1 MSDERRTPAWFI
13 VHLSWF
19 IVRISVV
26 TITTDVL
33 VRHGLTADEYKRIEQ
48 ILGRAP
54 NETELGIFSVM
65 WSEHCSYKSSRVHL
79 RKFPTTGPR
88 VVQGPGEN
96 AGVIDIGDGWVAA
109 FKMESHNHPSF
120 IEPYQGA
127 ATGVGGIL
135 RDIFTMGARPIAC
148 LDSLRF
154 GTLDAPRM
162 KYLVDGVVR
171 GIGGYGNCIG
181 IPTVGGETS
190 FHPCYNGNI
199 LVNAFALGVTKADK
213 IFKGTASGVGNPVIY
228 VGSKTGRDGIH
239 GATMASAEFDEASQE
254 KRPTVQVGDPFTE
267 KLLLEAC
274 LEVMDTDA
282 VVGIQDMGA
291 AGLTSSS
298 FEMAGRAGTGIRL
311 DLDAVPL
318 RESGM
323 TPYEIMLSE
332 SQERMLIV
340 ARRGREAEVVRIF
353 EKWDLA
359 GSIVGEV
366 TDDGFVRIFWHGE
379 EVAAIPVGPISTEA
393 PVYERPMQPP
403 AYLQRITPTLSRD
416 HAADSDVTDTLLRL
430 LASPNLCS
438 KQWIIG
444 QYDTTVR
451 TNTIARPEQRDAA
464 VVRVKGTGRA
474 LAITSDVNPVYCYLD
489 PYEGGRQAVAEAAR
503 NIAAS
508 GGRPV
513 AVTDCLNF
521 GSPERPEIMWQFA
534 ECIRGISE
542 ACLALGTPVVSGN
555 VSFYNETEG
564 RAIYPT
570 PTVGMVGILEEE
582 DTGCDLFFPEAGL
595 DVVLL
600 GESRDELGGS
610 EWQQMFLP
618 DALSA
623 PPRVDLDTEKKL
635 IDLLLAAYGRRLI
648 RSAHDLSNGGLAVAL
663 AECAMRGTGC
673 HVDLSGHADA
683 VDSVALL
690 FGESQERAIVS
701 TSDGAALLRL
711 AKDHGV
717 PAMRI
722 GRTEPAT
729 FLIQRNGVPLVRT
742 TAPELHRVW
751 STAFALLLGGDT
763 IDDVIRGVGEEAPEV
778 IAH

>member
-1 MSDERRTPAWFI
+1 MNEPQITPELI
-13 VHLSWF
+13 KSHG
-19 IVRISVV
+19 ITEEEYQRI
-26 TITTDVL
+26 L
-33 VRHGLTADEYKRIEQ
+33 Q

-54 NETELGIFSVM
+54 NYTELGIFSVM

-79 RKFPTTGPR
+79 RKFPTSGPR

-135 RDIFTMGARPIAC
+135 RDIFTMGARPIAS

-154 GTLDAPRM
+154 GEIGAPRM

-171 GIGGYGNCIG
+171 GISGYGNCIG

-190 FHPCYNGNI
+190 FHASYNGNI
-199 LVNAFALGVTKADK
+199 LVNVFALGVTKKEK
-213 IFKGTASGVGNPVIY
+213 IFKGFASGVGNPVIY

-239 GATMASAEFDEASQE
+239 GATMASAEFDEASEE

-274 LEVMDTDA
+274 LEIMDSDA

-298 FEMAGRAGTGIRL
+298 FEMAGRAGTGIRMQL
-311 DLDAVPL
+311 DRVPI

-340 ARRGREAEVVRIF
+340 AKQGREDEVVRTF
-353 EKWDLA
+353 EKWDLNA
-359 GSIVGEV
+359 AVVGEV
-366 TDDGFVRIFWHGE
+366 TNDGFVRLLWHGE
-379 EVAAIPVGPISTEA
+379 EVAAIPVDPISTEA
-393 PVYERPMQPP
+393 PVYERPIARPEY
-403 AYLQRITPTLSRD
+403 ADRIVPLVERARESDRD
-416 HAADSDVTDTLLRL
+416 LTQVLAQLV
-430 LASPNLCS
+430 ASPNLCS
-438 KQWIIG
+438 KHWIWE

-451 TNTIARPEQRDAA
+451 TNTVAGPEKRDAA
-464 VVRVKGTGRA
+464 VVRIKETGRA
-474 LAITSDVNPVYCYLD
+474 LAMTSDVNPVYCYLD
-489 PYEGGRQAVAEAAR
+489 PYEGGKQAVAEAAR
-503 NIAAS
+503 NIAVS

-513 AVTDCLNF
+513 AITDCLNF

-534 ECIRGISE
+534 ECIRGISD
-542 ACLALGTPVVSGN
+542 ACRALDTPVVSGN

-564 RAIYPT
+564 RAVYPT
-570 PTVGMVGILEEE
+570 PSVGMVGLMES
-582 DTGCDLFFPEAGL
+582 DRDGCGLAFTDEKL
-595 DVVLL
+595 DVILF
-600 GESRDELGGS
+600 GETRDELGGS
-610 EWQQMFLP
+610 EWQQMHAP
-618 DALSA
+618 DALA
-623 PPRVDLDTEKKL
+623 AAPRVDLDKEKSL
-635 IDLLLAAYGRRLI
+635 IELLLELHGARLL
-648 RSAHDLSNGGLAVAL
+648 RSAHDISNGGLAVAL
-663 AECAMRGTGC
+663 AEMSMAGIGC

-683 VDSVALL
+683 LDATALL
-690 FGESQERAIVS
+690 FSETQGRVVVACTPANRERVLEMASKHGI
-701 TSDGAALLRL
+701 AARRL
-711 AKDHGV
+711 GHTAYGLFVIERGGV
-717 PAMRI
+717 RLVHVGSSELERI
-722 GRTEPAT
+722 WR
-729 FLIQRNGVPLVRT
+729 
-742 TAPELHRVW
+742 
-751 STAFALLLGGDT
+751 SAFALLLGGDT
-763 IDDVIRGVGEEAPEV
+763 VDEVVRGVGEEAPDV

>member
-1 MSDERRTPAWFI
+1 MQQEITPQVIAQ
-13 VHLSWF
+13 HG
-19 IVRISVV
+19 
-26 TITTDVL
+26 ITP
-33 VRHGLTADEYKRIEQ
+33 DEYERIEQ

-54 NETELGIFSVM
+54 NYLELGIFSVM

-79 RKFPTTGPR
+79 RKFPTTGQR

-154 GTLDAPRM
+154 GELTAPRM

-190 FHPCYNGNI
+190 FHASYNGNI
-199 LVNAFALGVTKADK
+199 LVNAFALGVARAEK
-213 IFKGTASGVGNPVIY
+213 IFKGTATGVGNPVIY

-239 GATMASAEFDEASQE
+239 GATMASAEFDEASEE

-274 LEVMDTDA
+274 LELMDGDA
-282 VVGIQDMGA
+282 IVGIQDMGA

-298 FEMAGRAGTGIRL
+298 FEMAGRAGTGIRMQL
-311 DLDAVPL
+311 DRVPM

-340 ARRGREAEVVRIF
+340 AKRGREADVVRIF
-353 EKWDLA
+353 EKWDLNA
-359 GSIVGEV
+359 AVIGEV
-366 TDDGFVRIFWHGE
+366 TDDGFVRLFWYGE
-379 EVAAIPVGPISTEA
+379 EAGAIPVEPISTEA
-393 PVYERPMQPP
+393 PVYERPMAEPVREIGP
-403 AYLQRITPTLSRD
+403 HVAREAIADREITD
-416 HAADSDVTDTLLRL
+416 DLLRM

-438 KQWIIG
+438 KHWIYE

-451 TNTIARPEQRDAA
+451 TNTLARPEQRDAA
-464 VVRVKGTGRA
+464 IVRVKGTGRA
-474 LAITSDVNPVYCYLD
+474 LAMTSDVNPVYCFLD
-489 PYEGGRQAVAEAAR
+489 PYEGGKQAVAEAAR

-513 AVTDCLNF
+513 AITDCLNF

-534 ECIRGISE
+534 ECIRGISD
-542 ACLALGTPVVSGN
+542 ACNALGTPVVSGN

-564 RAIYPT
+564 RAIHPT
-570 PTVGMVGILEEE
+570 PTVGMVGILEDEGA
-582 DTGCDLFFPEAGL
+582 GCDLHFPAAGL
-595 DVVLL
+595 DLVLL
-600 GESRDELGGS
+600 GATAEELGGS
-610 EWQQMFLP
+610 EWQQVFAPEQL
-618 DALSA
+618 AQ
-623 PPRVDLDTEKKL
+623 PPRVDLARERAL
-635 IDLLLAAYGRRLI
+635 VVLLLDLHEQKLLRA
-648 RSAHDLSNGGLAVAL
+648 AHDLANGGLAVAL
-663 AECAMRGTGC
+663 AECAMGGVGC
-673 HVDLSGHADA
+673 NVDLAGHADDLDA
-683 VDSVALL
+683 VALL
-690 FGESQERAIVS
+690 FSESQARAVVANAPEH
-701 TSDGAALLRL
+701 TEAVLARARAHGFAATQ
-711 AKDHGV
+711 
-717 PAMRI
+717 I
-722 GRTEPAT
+722 GRTVDAA
-729 FLIQRNGVPLVRT
+729 FLVERKGVPLIRT
-742 TAPELHRVW
+742 TTAELARVW
-751 STAFALLLGGDT
+751 STAFALLLGGDS

-778 IAH
+778 MAH

>member
-1 MSDERRTPAWFI
+1 MQ
-13 VHLSWF
+13 
-19 IVRISVV
+19 ISPEV
-26 TITTDVL
+26 IAS
-33 VRHGLTADEYKRIEQ
+33 HGLTPDEYERIEQ

-54 NETELGIFSVM
+54 NYTELGIFSVM

-79 RKFPTTGPR
+79 RNFPTSGPR

-154 GTLDAPRM
+154 GELSAPRM

-171 GIGGYGNCIG
+171 GIAGYGNCIG

-190 FHPCYNGNI
+190 FHSSFNGNI
-199 LVNAFALGVTKADK
+199 LVNVFALGVAKSEK

-239 GATMASAEFDEASQE
+239 GATMASAEFDEASEE

-274 LEVMDTDA
+274 LEIMDTDA
-282 VVGIQDMGA
+282 IVGIQDMGA

-298 FEMAGRAGTGIRL
+298 FEMAGRAGTGIRM
-311 DLDAVPL
+311 DLDRVPV

-340 ARRGREAEVVRIF
+340 AKRGREADVVRVF
-353 EKWDLA
+353 EKWDLNA
-359 GSIVGEV
+359 AVVGEV

-379 EVAAIPVGPISTEA
+379 EAATIPVDPISTEA
-393 PVYERPMQPP
+393 PVYDRPMLAPP
-403 AYLQRITPTLSRD
+403 RAIPETLERQHVD
-416 HAADSDVTDTLLRL
+416 DADFTETLMRL
-430 LASPNLCS
+430 VASPNLCS
-438 KQWIIG
+438 KHWIYE

-451 TNTIARPEQRDAA
+451 TNTLARPEQRDAA
-464 VVRVKGTGRA
+464 IVRVKGTGRA
-474 LAITSDVNPVYCYLD
+474 LAMTSDVNPLYCFLD
-489 PYEGGRQAVAEAAR
+489 PYEGGKQAVAEAAR
-503 NIAAS
+503 NIAVS

-513 AVTDCLNF
+513 AITDCLNF
-521 GSPERPEIMWQFA
+521 GSPERPEIMWQFS

-542 ACLALGTPVVSGN
+542 ACTALGTPVVSGN

-570 PTVGMVGILEEE
+570 PTVGMVGILERE
-582 DTGCDLFFPEAGL
+582 DDGRDLHFPEAGL
-595 DVVLL
+595 DIILL
-600 GESRDELGGS
+600 GTTGDELGGS
-610 EWQQMFLP
+610 EWQQM
-618 DALSA
+618 
-623 PPRVDLDTEKKL
+623 
-635 IDLLLAAYGRRLI
+635 
-648 RSAHDLSNGGLAVAL
+648 
-663 AECAMRGTGC
+663 
-673 HVDLSGHADA
+673 
-683 VDSVALL
+683 
-690 FGESQERAIVS
+690 
-701 TSDGAALLRL
+701 
-711 AKDHGV
+711 
-717 PAMRI
+717 
-722 GRTEPAT
+722 
-729 FLIQRNGVPLVRT
+729 
-742 TAPELHRVW
+742 
-751 STAFALLLGGDT
+751 
-763 IDDVIRGVGEEAPEV
+763 
-778 IAH
+778 

>member
-1 MSDERRTPAWFI
+1 MTSPQITPETIAS
-13 VHLSWF
+13 HG
-19 IVRISVV
+19 ISP
-26 TITTDVL
+26 
-33 VRHGLTADEYKRIEQ
+33 DEYRRIEQ

-54 NETELGIFSVM
+54 NYLELGIFSVM

-79 RKFPTTGPR
+79 RKFPTTGTR

-135 RDIFTMGARPIAC
+135 RDIFTMGARPIAS

-154 GTLDAPRM
+154 GKIDAPRM
-162 KYLVDGVVR
+162 RYLVDGVVR
-171 GIGGYGNCIG
+171 GISGYGNCIG

-190 FHPCYNGNI
+190 FHPSFNGNI
-199 LVNAFALGVTKADK
+199 LVNVFALGVAKGEK

-239 GATMASAEFDEASQE
+239 GATMASAEFDEASEE

-274 LEVMDTDA
+274 LEIMDGDSI
-282 VVGIQDMGA
+282 VGIQDMGA

-298 FEMAGRAGTGIRL
+298 FEMAGRAGTGIRMHL
-311 DLDAVPL
+311 DRVPV

-340 ARRGREAEVVRIF
+340 AKRGREADVVRIF
-353 EKWDLA
+353 EKWDLNA
-359 GSIVGEV
+359 AVIGEV
-366 TDDGFVRIFWHGE
+366 TDDGTVRLLWHGQE
-379 EVAAIPVGPISTEA
+379 AGAIPVGPISTEA
-393 PVYERPMQPP
+393 PVYERPIKRPE
-403 AYLQRITPTLSRD
+403 YLDRIAPTLDRQRVD
-416 HAADSDVTDTLLRL
+416 DQDLTGELLRL
-430 LASPNLCS
+430 MASPNLCS
-438 KQWIIG
+438 KHWIYE

-451 TNTIARPEQRDAA
+451 TNTLAGPEQRDAA

-474 LAITSDVNPVYCYLD
+474 LAMTSDVNPVYCYLD
-489 PYEGGRQAVAEAAR
+489 PYEGGKQAVAEAAR

-513 AVTDCLNF
+513 AITDCLNF

-534 ECIRGISE
+534 ECVRGISD
-542 ACLALGTPVVSGN
+542 ACRELETPVVSGN

-570 PTVGMVGILEEE
+570 PTVGMVGILENESS
-582 DTGCDLFFPEAGL
+582 GCGLLFPEPGL
-595 DVVLL
+595 DVILI
-600 GESRDELGGS
+600 GETMDELGGS
-610 EWQQMFLP
+610 EWQQRAMP
-618 DALSA
+618 GALA
-623 PPRVDLDTEKKL
+623 TPPRVDLARSKSLVE
-635 IDLLLAAYGRRLI
+635 LLLTLSDNELI

-663 AECAMRGTGC
+663 AESSMRGTGC
-673 HVDLSGHADA
+673 HLDLSGHADA
-683 VDSVALL
+683 LDGISIL
-690 FGESQERAIVS
+690 FSESQGRAIVS
-701 TSDGAALLRL
+701 CAPDHTPEVLRR
-711 AKDHGV
+711 AKV
-717 PAMRI
+717 ARIRAQRI
-722 GRTEPAT
+722 GQTETAV
-729 FLIQRNGVPLVRT
+729 FVIERKGVPLVRT
-742 TAPELHRVW
+742 AAPELARVW
-751 STAFALLLGGDT
+751 RNSLALLLGGDSV
-763 IDDVIRGVGEEAPEV
+763 DDVIRGVGEEATDV
-778 IAH
+778 MAH

>member
-1 MSDERRTPAWFI
+1 MQ
-13 VHLSWF
+13 
-19 IVRISVV
+19 ISAEV
-26 TITTDVL
+26 IAS
-33 VRHGLTADEYKRIEQ
+33 HGLTPDEYQRIEQ
-48 ILGRAP
+48 ILGRVP
-54 NETELGIFSVM
+54 NYTELGIFSVM

-79 RKFPTTGPR
+79 RKFPTSGPR

-109 FKMESHNHPSF
+109 FKMESHNHPSY

-154 GTLDAPRM
+154 GELGAPRM

-171 GIGGYGNCIG
+171 GISGYGNCIG

-199 LVNAFALGVTKADK
+199 LANVFALGVAKRDG
-213 IFKGTASGVGNPVIY
+213 IFTGTASGVGNPVIY

-239 GATMASAEFDEASQE
+239 GATMASAEFDETSEE

-274 LEVMDTDA
+274 LEIMATDA
-282 VVGIQDMGA
+282 IVGIQDMGA

-298 FEMAGRAGTGIRL
+298 FEMAGRAGTGVRL
-311 DLDAVPL
+311 DLDRVPV

-340 ARRGREAEVVRIF
+340 AKRGREDEVVRVF
-353 EKWDLA
+353 EKWDLNA
-359 GSIVGEV
+359 AIVGEV
-366 TDDGFVRIFWHGE
+366 TDDGRVRIFFRGE
-379 EVAAIPVGPISTEA
+379 EVAAIPVEPISTEA
-393 PVYERPMQPP
+393 PVYSRPMSARPLPP
-403 AYLQRITPTLSRD
+403 PLSRPPV
-416 HAADSDVTDTLLRL
+416 ADGELTEDLLLL

-438 KQWIIG
+438 KHWIYE

-451 TNTIARPEQRDAA
+451 TNTIAKPERRDAA
-464 VVRVKGTGRA
+464 IVRVKGTGRA
-474 LAITSDVNPVYCYLD
+474 LALTSDVNPTYCFLD
-489 PYEGGRQAVAEAAR
+489 PYEGGKQAVAEAAR
-503 NIAAS
+503 NVAAA
-508 GGRPV
+508 GGRP
-513 AVTDCLNF
+513 AAITDCLNF

-534 ECIRGISE
+534 ECIRGISD
-542 ACLALGTPVVSGN
+542 ACRALETPVVSGN

-570 PTVGMVGILEEE
+570 PTVGMVGLV
-582 DTGCDLFFPEAGL
+582 DHAGCDLTFPEAGL

-600 GESRDELGGS
+600 GATSDELGGS
-610 EWQQMFLP
+610 EWAQLCLP
-618 DALSA
+618 AAPPAL
-623 PPRVDLDTEKKL
+623 PPRVALDRERAL
-635 IDLLLAAYGRRLI
+635 VECLLALHEHRAI
-648 RSAHDLSNGGLAVAL
+648 HSAHDLANGGLAVAL
-663 AECAMRGTGC
+663 AECAMDGVGC
-673 HVDLSGHADA
+673 HVELRGHADE
-683 VDSVALL
+683 VDAAALL
-690 FGESQERAIVS
+690 FGESQARAVVS
-701 TSDGAALLRL
+701 TPRPDDVLRI
-711 AKDHGV
+711 AREHGV
-717 PAMRI
+717 PAQRI
-722 GRTEPAT
+722 GRTVAAAFVIE
-729 FLIQRNGVPLVRT
+729 RNGVPLIRT
-742 TAPELHRVW
+742 NANELARVW
-751 STAFALLLGGDT
+751 RSAFGLLLGGDSAE
-763 IDDVIRGVGEEAPEV
+763 DVVRGVGEEAEL